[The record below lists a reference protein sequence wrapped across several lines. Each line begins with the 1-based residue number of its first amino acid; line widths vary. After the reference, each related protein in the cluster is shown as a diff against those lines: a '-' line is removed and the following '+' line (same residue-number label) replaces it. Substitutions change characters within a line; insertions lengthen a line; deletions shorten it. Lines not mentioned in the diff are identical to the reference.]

1 MSEQAAS
8 APRLRNVPGLKR
20 NIVIGLTV
28 ALGVVGVFG
37 WSVFTGERA
46 VTVRPHLP
54 DLSLVAASPIEIKL
68 HLTAALVALA
78 IGIVLLC
85 GVKGNRLHKTLGWTW
100 VVAMGVTAISSF
112 WIHRLNPNGLS
123 FIHFLSGWT
132 VIGLP
137 AAVFAIK
144 RRKVAIHARAM
155 TSMFVGGLVLAGLLA
170 FLPGR
175 LLFEVFF

>member
-20 NIVIGLTV
+20 NIAIGSVV
-28 ALGVVGVFG
+28 ALGVVGLVAWG
-37 WSVFTGERA
+37 AFTGERA

-54 DLSLVAASPIEIKL
+54 DLALVAAAPMQIKV

-78 IGIVLLC
+78 IGIVLLS
-85 GVKGNRLHKTLGWTW
+85 GVKGSRLHKMLGWTW

-112 WIHRLNPNGLS
+112 WIHRLNPGGLS